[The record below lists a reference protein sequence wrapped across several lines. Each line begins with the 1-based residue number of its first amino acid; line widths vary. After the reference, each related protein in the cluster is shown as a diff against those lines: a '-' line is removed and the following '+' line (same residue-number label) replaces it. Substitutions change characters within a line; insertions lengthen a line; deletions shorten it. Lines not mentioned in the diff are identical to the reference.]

1 MQELIKKPIFR
12 QFVKFGVVGLS
23 SFIIDAGIYFI
34 ETRFFGIYY
43 IVAKGASFI
52 ISVINSYI
60 WNRRWTFRS
69 ENKEKAQEFIKFLTV
84 AGIGFGLNVSIMFL
98 AVSKLHWPDYYGL
111 VLATAIVTIWNFT
124 INKLWIFK
132 NPVII
137 E

>member
-1 MQELIKKPIFR
+1 MLSIIRRRGVR
-12 QFVKFGVVGLS
+12 QFVKFGLVGVS
-23 SFIIDAGIYFI
+23 SFVIDAGVYFI
-34 ETRFFGIYY
+34 ATRFLGIYY
-43 IVAKGASFI
+43 ILAKGISFI

-69 ENKEKAQEFIKFLTV
+69 ENKEKAQEFVKFLTV

-98 AVSKLHWPDYYGL
+98 AVSRLRWPDYYGL

-124 INKLWIFK
+124 INKLWVFK
-132 NPVII
+132 KPVVI